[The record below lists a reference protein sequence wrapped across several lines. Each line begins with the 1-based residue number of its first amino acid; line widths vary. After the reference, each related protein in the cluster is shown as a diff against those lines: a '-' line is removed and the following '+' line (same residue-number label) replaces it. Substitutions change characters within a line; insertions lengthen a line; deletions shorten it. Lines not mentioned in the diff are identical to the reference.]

1 MRHLLGERSG
11 LTGSPDPRHRP
22 KLIPHR
28 PLHLGL
34 TRKRVL
40 YGSPQS
46 FDDFD
51 PVNEGAVMRR
61 IVRVVL
67 VGLFAIFPSAG
78 LVSPA
83 SADVSIRNGKVADLY
98 VRSAQPSVAQMERQY
113 AAFWNPNLPI
123 NPVRGQ
129 PQRQQPHRA
138 ENLRQVM
145 SMSRS
150 YDFFSIQGRV
160 LGKPVVNGNRMSL
173 RGRGVMAGFPASRS
187 PTTTSVRAGCG
198 SSIEGQ
204 PPASGCN
211 GVKNWGY

>member
-1 MRHLLGERSG
+1 
-11 LTGSPDPRHRP
+11 
-22 KLIPHR
+22 
-28 PLHLGL
+28 
-34 TRKRVL
+34 
-40 YGSPQS
+40 
-46 FDDFD
+46 
-51 PVNEGAVMRR
+51 MRR

-67 VGLFAIFPSAG
+67 VGLFAIFLSAG

-123 NPVRGQ
+123 NPKFEVSLNGNNPTVQ
-129 PQRQQPHRA
+129 K
-138 ENLRQVM
+138 NLRQVM

-173 RGRGVMAGFPASRS
+173 RGRGVMAGFPAQSF
-187 PTTTSVRAGCG
+187 TYYYVRQGGLWKFDWKANCR
-198 SSIEGQ
+198 
-204 PPASGCN
+204 ASGCN